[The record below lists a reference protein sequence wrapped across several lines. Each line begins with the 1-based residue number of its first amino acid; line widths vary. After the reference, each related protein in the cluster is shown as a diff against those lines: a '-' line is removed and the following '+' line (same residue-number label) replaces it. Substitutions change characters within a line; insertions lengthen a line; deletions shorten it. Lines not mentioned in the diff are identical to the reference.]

1 MDDLRTAPLV
11 RVAAVRPGRL
21 SDQLGDLTKVADQ
34 PGTPDTKT
42 TEGYRHTVP
51 ASLPHAVDA

>member
-1 MDDLRTAPLV
+1 VRHSLV
-11 RVAAVRPGRL
+11 SLL

-34 PGTPDTKT
+34 ARHADTKT
-42 TEGYRHTVP
+42 TEGYRHTVR